1 MEVNYF
7 PRISG
12 ILHIMQKVFTLSRTG
27 YQKNRHCVQ
36 ENVNLQ
42 MKDAE
47 LRILSHEE
55 GQVEMIRSN
64 NLRWIF

>member
-1 MEVNYF
+1 
-7 PRISG
+7 
-12 ILHIMQKVFTLSRTG
+12 MQKVFTLSRTG